1 MLFRSPAFFVLDQHI
16 TTISEA
22 QVPHLFIFMSVKI
35 SNCCRETLMSH
46 VHLIVFCF
54 CFFCVC
60 FIGLRCTKT
69 SVQLTAPLH
78 SIRSVLAYGRSHRW
92 VGGGRVRLAVLLG
105 KTAKG
110 TCSWQHFVF
119 LYVLFFYPLVSLM
132 VSACV
137 FAYIMVYLTTK
148 YQVYIYVRGPS
159 YIQYL
164 YLKFIQ
170 DDSN

>member
-78 SIRSVLAYGRSHRW
+78 SIGSVLAYGRSHRW

-110 TCSWQHFVF
+110 TCSWQHVVF
-119 LYVLFFYPLVSLM
+119 LYVFLFTLLYRSRYPP
-132 VSACV
+132 V
-137 FAYIMVYLTTK
+137 FSHTSWYTSPQNIRSIYMSED
-148 YQVYIYVRGPS
+148 QVI
-159 YIQYL
+159 YL
-164 YLKFIQ
+164 YLKFI
-170 DDSN
+170 